1 MSLVKKKQCFSFHSL
16 RPLHFAA
23 RHGHQLC
30 LEILL
35 EFGAEVGAGDF
46 YDWQAIHEAA
56 MYGRLDCLELLLE
69 NGAKVDA
76 EAYNS
81 NGPNTPLHY
90 AARHGHVKCVELLL
104 RNNANWNSCNRYG
117 ETPLHFTAMRG
128 HVDCMQALVDAGIS
142 LSTRNK
148 LCSRQP
154 RSKGFPAWEGTG
166 GKFLRTR

>member
-1 MSLVKKKQCFSFHSL
+1 M
-16 RPLHFAA
+16 
-23 RHGHQLC
+23 
-30 LEILL
+30 
-35 EFGAEVGAGDF
+35 GAGDF

-142 LSTRNK
+142 FSTRN
-148 LCSRQP
+148 
-154 RSKGFPAWEGTG
+154 
-166 GKFLRTR
+166 